1 MMMMMMEAINKVRL
15 VGDNGVAVYPVEAS
29 VNVHAAPWGVEV
41 SAAMH
46 FVGLRPD
53 MTYRLRH
60 PIHVSSII
68 TDVVVSRAAT
78 VGAPPIVRQ
87 NPPVRELIQRGLV
100 PIDNDLIITVVLS
113 HPVSHQMYFRQ
124 QLALG
129 TPQTP
134 CVVCVVFDLSEFT
147 PALLSNTAVS
157 IVRPARVALQSD
169 ASNDAIRT
177 LSPVFNDS
185 NSNLHIGIWIS
196 PGDGLGIITNPVW
209 VAADRQLGPG
219 VLVLH
224 DDPAVPAT
232 QWYVKGHKSSLDSAI
247 RVSLLPSSPSNAQA
261 SQRPVLAAAIAR
273 FILGKDRRA
282 APNPIN
288 VVCTATCR
296 DSCKLRRAFA
306 IVQELPM
313 IGGYD
318 GIEQSGLWDL
328 DTVRTA
334 LDDAV
339 A

>member
-1 MMMMMMEAINKVRL
+1 MIMEAIDKVRL
-15 VGDNGVAVYPVEAS
+15 VGDDCVVVYPIEAS

-41 SAAMH
+41 SAAMR

-53 MTYRLRH
+53 MTYKLRH

-68 TDVVVSRAAT
+68 TDVVVSRASM

-100 PIDNDLIITVVLS
+100 PIDNELIITVVLS
-113 HPVSHQMYFRQ
+113 QPVSHRMHFRQ

-134 CVVCVVFDLSEFT
+134 CVVCVIFDLSEFT

-169 ASNDAIRT
+169 ASNNAIRT
-177 LSPVFNDS
+177 LSPVLNDS
-185 NSNLHIGIWIS
+185 NSNLHLGIWIS
-196 PGDGLGIITNPVW
+196 PGDGLGVINNPVW

-232 QWYVKGHKSSLDSAI
+232 QWYVKGHRSSLDRDSVI
-247 RVSLLPSSPSNAQA
+247 RVSLLPSSPCNAQA
-261 SQRPVLAAAIAR
+261 SQRPVLVAAIAR

-296 DSCKLRRAFA
+296 DSSKLRRAVT

-313 IGGYD
+313 VGGYD

-328 DTVRTA
+328 TA
-334 LDDAV
+334 LCDAV